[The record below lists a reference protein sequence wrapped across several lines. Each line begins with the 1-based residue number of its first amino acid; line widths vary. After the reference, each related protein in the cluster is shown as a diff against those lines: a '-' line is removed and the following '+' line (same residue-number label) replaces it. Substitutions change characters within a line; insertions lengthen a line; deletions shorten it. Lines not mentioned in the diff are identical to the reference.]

1 MIAMTG
7 LGIVGVGCGGSGNV
21 FGVGSD
27 VGSMVGSVG
36 NGLEV
41 MR

>member
-1 MIAMTG
+1 MIATMG
-7 LGIVGVGCGGSGNV
+7 SGIVGGGCGGSGDV